1 MRLRSASFVTGS
13 KLRRWLV
20 LGAALLVCLLTVAS
34 SAACGNGEPAETPA
48 PVPADTPAPTAIAT
62 PEPADTPTSTPVP
75 VDTPTPAPT
84 ATATL
89 VPADT
94 PTPVA
99 TLGIDDYA
107 MQCRTVTAALDA
119 TLAVDPLA
127 AGSGGDITWGQVG
140 EMFEAVLNAY
150 GQLEPPPELEE
161 YHEAQLEVIEALRD
175 SAESRPSSDSFL
187 EAMFTLLF
195 EKILPTSLEVGLDP
209 GKADEEK
216 EALLI
221 EFVQGEFG
229 EFFGPEFVA
238 AALVLEQVREDLPQ
252 QTVAILD
259 AAGCYL
265 AITPSPEGLGGPSI
279 DMDQGSMPGQSDD
292 HADSFDQATM
302 LAVGEPID
310 AGLDY
315 TFDVDF
321 FAFKAERGKFYQI
334 DVALGTLTDSVVML
348 YQADLSMDQG
358 GLFQITYND
367 DHGGSAASRI
377 VWMAPDAGEYYVEVS
392 SPFGDGTGSYTLAVT
407 VADVSD
413 DHANSFEE
421 ATSIALGEAVE
432 GTLNY
437 DGDSDAFVFE
447 AVAAELYRIDVATGT
462 LAGAAMAIV
471 DADLRELVYIDQ
483 GGLEPTQFDW
493 EAPGSGRYYVV
504 VSGSWGA
511 GTGSYTL
518 TVANVE

>member
-1 MRLRSASFVTGS
+1 MTSSRLRHRLA
-13 KLRRWLV
+13 
-20 LGAALLVCLLTVAS
+20 LGAALLACLLAVAI
-34 SAACGNGEPAETPA
+34 SAACGNGDPAETPV
-48 PVPADTPAPTAIAT
+48 PVPADTPAPTPT
-62 PEPADTPTSTPVP
+62 DTPVPTAIPTPTPVP

-84 ATATL
+84 PAATP

-94 PTPVA
+94 PTPAA
-99 TLGIDDYA
+99 TQGIDDYA
-107 MQCRTVTAALDA
+107 MQCRTVTAALEA

-127 AGSGGDITWGQVG
+127 AGSGGDITWRQVG
-140 EMFEAVLNAY
+140 EMFEAVLSAY
-150 GQLEPPPELEE
+150 GELEPPPDLKA
-161 YHEAQLEVIEALRD
+161 YHEAQLGVIKALRD
-175 SAESRPSSDSFL
+175 SAEARPGSDSFL

-195 EKILPTSLEVGLDP
+195 EKILPTSFEVGLDP
-209 GKADEEK
+209 DKTDEEK

-238 AALVLEQVREDLPQ
+238 AALALEQVREDLPQ
-252 QTVAILD
+252 QTVAVLD

-279 DMDQGSMPGQSDD
+279 DMDQGSMSGQSDD
-292 HADSFDQATM
+292 HADSFEQAT
-302 LAVGEPID
+302 LISVGEPVD

-321 FAFKAERGKFYQI
+321 FAFQAEEGEFYQI
-334 DVALGTLTDSVVML
+334 DVVLGTLADSMVML
-348 YQADLSMDQG
+348 YQADLSQDQA

-367 DHGGSAASRI
+367 DHGEATGSRI
-377 VWMAPDAGEYYVEVS
+377 VWMAQAAGEYYVEVS
-392 SPFGDGTGSYTLAVT
+392 SPFGDGTGSYTLTVT
-407 VADVSD
+407 AADISD
-413 DHANSFEE
+413 DHANSFEK

-432 GTLNY
+432 GKLDY
-437 DGDSDAFVFE
+437 DGDSDAFAFE
-447 AVAAELYRIDVATGT
+447 AVSAELYRIDVATGT

-471 DADLRELVYIDQ
+471 DADLRELVYIDH
-483 GGLEPTQFDW
+483 GGFEPTQFDW

>member
-1 MRLRSASFVTGS
+1 MPVD
-13 KLRRWLV
+13 
-20 LGAALLVCLLTVAS
+20 
-34 SAACGNGEPAETPA
+34 PPTPT
-48 PVPADTPAPTAIAT
+48 DTPVPTAIPT
-62 PEPADTPTSTPVP
+62 PTPVP
-75 VDTPTPAPT
+75 VDTPTPTDTP
-84 ATATL
+84 

-94 PTPVA
+94 PTPAA

-140 EMFEAVLNAY
+140 EMFEAVLSAY
-150 GQLEPPPELEE
+150 GQLEPPLELKA
-161 YHEAQLEVIEALRD
+161 YHEAQLGVIKALRD
-175 SAESRPSSDSFL
+175 SAEARPSSGSFL
-187 EAMFTLLF
+187 EAMFALLF
-195 EKILPTSLEVGLDP
+195 EKILPTSFEVGLDP
-209 GKADEEK
+209 DKTDEEK

-238 AALVLEQVREDLPQ
+238 AAQALEQVREDLPQ

-265 AITPSPEGLGGPSI
+265 AITPSPEGLSGPSV
-279 DMDQGSMPGQSDD
+279 DMDQGSMSGQSDD

-302 LAVGEPID
+302 LAVGEPVD

-321 FAFKAERGKFYQI
+321 FAFQAEEGEFYQI
-334 DVALGTLTDSVVML
+334 DVALRTLTDSVVML
-348 YQADLSMDQG
+348 YKADLSMDQG
-358 GLFQITYND
+358 DLFQITYND
-367 DHGGSAASRI
+367 DHGEATGSRI
-377 VWMAPDAGEYYVEVS
+377 VWMAPASGEYYVEVS
-392 SPFGDGTGSYTLAVT
+392 SPFGDGTGSYTLTVTAV
-407 VADVSD
+407 DISD

-421 ATSIALGEAVE
+421 ATSIALDEAVA
-432 GTLNY
+432 GTLDY
-437 DGDSDAFVFE
+437 DGDSDAFAFE
-447 AVAAELYRIDVATGT
+447 AVSDELYRIDVATGT

-471 DADLRELVYIDQ
+471 DADLRELVYIDH
-483 GGLEPTQFDW
+483 GGFEPTQFDW

-518 TVANVE
+518 TVSKVE